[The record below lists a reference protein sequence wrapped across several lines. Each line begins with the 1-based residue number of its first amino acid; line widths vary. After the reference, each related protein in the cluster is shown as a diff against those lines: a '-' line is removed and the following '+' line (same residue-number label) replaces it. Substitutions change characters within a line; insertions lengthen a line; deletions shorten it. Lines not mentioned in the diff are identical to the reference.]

1 MLRLFPFLL
10 QRRSARLL
18 ALSIALALH
27 LLSVEVASADP
38 IQTVFVIAMENH
50 NWTQPASDTSS
61 PQQIFNNPY
70 APFINS
76 IVNSGFNGGAL
87 NPQATLYGADYPISI
102 HSQVSYASAYHNVLA
117 GTASH
122 IHPSEPNYIWSE
134 GGTNFGVANDNAPYT
149 SAGAAQNVRTTAN
162 HLTTYLH
169 NSGFTWKSYQED
181 IDTDSAGNV
190 LPQSQWISP
199 ITNHSGT
206 YTTVPNVYNGSKQ
219 FSYAVKH
226 NPPAFFADTNGGYN
240 LTATNPARLYYAPLQ
255 QLQTDLSSNSV
266 ADYNWITP
274 NLYNDMHDAL
284 SGGYKGLTGDSAKI
298 KQGDDFLAAIVPR
311 IMASQAYQ
319 NNGAIIIWNDETE
332 GTNADDLNHTIMEI
346 VISPLAK
353 GNGYQSTINYTH
365 SSDLKTMQEIFQV
378 GPLLGDAAA
387 PGTNDL
393 SDMFL
398 PGTIPSRIW
407 PPGDFDH
414 SGTVDAADY
423 IAWQNGLGT
432 TYSQSDYDAWRAHF
446 GLTSGGGASLSES
459 AAVPEM
465 PTAALLL
472 AGAIC
477 VSLLRIQSLLLP
489 ACRRNNFQNA
499 KKSACHQHGKQIK
512 DFTEFTEFT
521 SCNYRELRNPAFAS
535 PDFRQGVSAS

>member
-1 MLRLFPFLL
+1 MPLIFPIIPL
-10 QRRSARLL
+10 RRSAWLL
-18 ALSIALALH
+18 IPAITLTVQLNGTAA
-27 LLSVEVASADP
+27 AWADP

-50 NWTQPASDTSS
+50 NWTQPASDTSV

-87 NPQATLYGADYPISI
+87 NPQATLFGAAYPISI
-102 HSQVSYASAYHNVLA
+102 NSQVSYASAYHNVLA

-134 GGTNFGVANDNAPYT
+134 GGTNYGVTNDNNPYT
-149 SAGAAQNVRTTAN
+149 SGGAVQNVKSTTN

-169 NSGFTWKSYQED
+169 NAGFTWKSYQED

-206 YTTVPNVYNGSKQ
+206 YTTVANAYNGSKQ
-219 FSYAVKH
+219 YSYAVKH

-240 LTATNPARLYYAPLQ
+240 LTSTNPARLYYAPLQ
-255 QLQTDLSSNSV
+255 QLQTDLTANSV

-274 NLYNDMHDAL
+274 NLFNDMHDAL

-298 KQGDDFLAAIVPR
+298 KQGDDFLAAMVPR

-353 GNGYQSTINYTH
+353 GNGYQSSLNYTH

-387 PGTNDL
+387 VGTNDL
-393 SDMFL
+393 GDMFL
-398 PGTIPSRIW
+398 PGTIPSSIW
-407 PPGDFDH
+407 PLGDFNH

-423 IAWQNGLGT
+423 VAWQNGLGT
-432 TYSQSDYDAWRAHF
+432 TYSQSDYDVWRAHF
-446 GLTSGGGASLSES
+446 ALTSGSGASVGEN
-459 AAVPEM
+459 ATVPEM
-465 PTAALLL
+465 PTATFLLTCAITISLSRQSRRVTLRTDAETFRAANSIQSALL
-472 AGAIC
+472 G
-477 VSLLRIQSLLLP
+477 
-489 ACRRNNFQNA
+489 
-499 KKSACHQHGKQIK
+499 KS
-512 DFTEFTEFT
+512 
-521 SCNYRELRNPAFAS
+521 S
-535 PDFRQGVSAS
+535 